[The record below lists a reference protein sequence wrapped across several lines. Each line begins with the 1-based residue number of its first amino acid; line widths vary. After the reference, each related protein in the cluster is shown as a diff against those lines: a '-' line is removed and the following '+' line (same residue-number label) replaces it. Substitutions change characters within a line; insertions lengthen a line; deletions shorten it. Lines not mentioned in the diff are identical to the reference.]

1 MYKSNNGGFTVPYP
15 SSGRVSSQS
24 SIQTGFAR
32 PSISTSSNIPQPT
45 GISSQGMSVKQQSA
59 QPARSVSN
67 AEYSPRS
74 ISSAPKTRVGLGMS
88 RPPLSVSSQEMTRR
102 EITET
107 TSMFTA
113 DGNAA
118 RKRNYQMGTAEAVES
133 AREAAKSRTSK
144 SLFSKHAEDSLAGLS
159 SKEQEARKARYVQP
173 LVKAVEAEENKVEAK
188 PQSRFS
194 SVRSSAELFTSKPSI
209 KKETTQQEG
218 VVMMN
223 SSNVAMRDM
232 DDMQNAY
239 GAGSPRRVVDVNPN
253 SSNGYSSSRR
263 AKSAGN
269 NKLIVGADIKLN
281 GDISSCEELVV
292 EGVVEANLTDTGTV
306 EVAESGHFKGSAEV
320 DVADISGVFEGNL
333 TARENLFVRSTG
345 RIVGNIK
352 YTTIVVEPGGVID
365 GVVEISKSI

>member
-24 SIQTGFAR
+24 SLQTGFAR
-32 PSISTSSNIPQPT
+32 PSISSPSNVPQPT
-45 GISSQGMSVKQQSA
+45 GIAPQGSSVRQPA
-59 QPARSVSN
+59 QPMGISN
-67 AEYSPRS
+67 VESSPRNVA
-74 ISSAPKTRVGLGMS
+74 SAPRARVGLGMS
-88 RPPLSVSSQEMTRR
+88 RPPLSVSSQDMR

-118 RKRNYQMGTAEAVES
+118 RKRDLQMGTAEAVES
-133 AREAAKSRTSK
+133 AREAAKTRTSK
-144 SLFSKHAEDSLAGLS
+144 SLFSRHAEDSLSGLT
-159 SKEQEARKARYVQP
+159 SKEQEARKARYAQP
-173 LVKAVEAEENKVEAK
+173 SIEASEIEENRVSK

-194 SVRSSAELFTSKPSI
+194 MARASAEAFSNRPSI
-209 KKETTQQEG
+209 RRDVTPQED

-223 SSNVAMRDM
+223 SSNVAIRDM

-239 GAGSPRRVVDVNPN
+239 GAGSPRRVIDV
-253 SSNGYSSSRR
+253 SSNNTANAYNSSRR
-263 AKSAGN
+263 VKSSGN
-269 NKLIVGADIKLN
+269 NKLIVGAEIKLN

-292 EGVVEANLTDTGTV
+292 EGEVEANLTDTGTI
-306 EVAESGHFKGSAEV
+306 EVAEGGCFKGSAEV

-345 RIVGNIK
+345 RIVGNVK

-365 GVVEISKSI
+365 GVVEISRSA

>member
-1 MYKSNNGGFTVPYP
+1 MYNSNNGGFTVPYP

-32 PSISTSSNIPQPT
+32 PSISGSSNIPQPT
-45 GISSQGMSVKQQSA
+45 GIASQGASVRQA
-59 QPARSVSN
+59 TQPMGISN
-67 AEYSPRS
+67 AECSPRS

-88 RPPLSVSSQEMTRR
+88 RPPLSVSSQDMRG
-102 EITET
+102 IKET
-107 TSMFTA
+107 ASMFTA
-113 DGNAA
+113 DGNTV
-118 RKRNYQMGTAEAVES
+118 RKRELQMGTAEAVES
-133 AREAAKSRTSK
+133 AREAARNRTAR
-144 SLFSKHAEDSLAGLS
+144 SLFSQHAEDVLS
-159 SKEQEARKARYVQP
+159 KSSSREQQARKARYAQP
-173 LVKAVEAEENKVEAK
+173 STVARAGIEEQEMSK

-194 SVRSSAELFTSKPSI
+194 MARDSAVAFSSMPSI
-209 KKETTQQEG
+209 REEVTQQED

-239 GAGSPRRVVDVNPN
+239 GAGSPRRVMDV
-253 SSNGYSSSRR
+253 SSNNTANAYSSNRR
-263 AKSAGN
+263 SKSLGN
-269 NKLIVGADIKLN
+269 NKLIVGASIKLN

-292 EGVVEANLTDTGTV
+292 EGEVEANLTDTGTI
-306 EVAESGHFKGSAEV
+306 EVAESGCFKGSAEV

-345 RIVGNIK
+345 RIIGNIK

-365 GVVEISKSI
+365 GVVEISRSA